1 MFIKVNGQINY
12 LMGKEDTF
20 FLINPS
26 IKVNLVKDLYM
37 VKESL
42 KVKMD
47 HHIVVSGKIIECKDK
62 EFIFMQTVVNMMV
75 KLCKL
80 IL

>member
-1 MFIKVNGQINY
+1 
-12 LMGKEDTF
+12 MGKEDTF

-26 IKVNLVKDLYM
+26 IKVNLAKDLCM
-37 VKESL
+37 VKVSL

-80 IL
+80 IF